1 MAKQFDVTIIGTGPA
16 GLTAG
21 IYTSRAKLR
30 TVLMDKE
37 AFGGYI
43 NNIELVDNF
52 PGSANISRKGIDV
65 FTAWACTENSG
76 KMARKMI
83 ADTRFKLLIDNIMT
97 FVGREDKNRVHY

>member
-1 MAKQFDVTIIGTGPA
+1 MSENVNIPGP
-16 GLTAG
+16 GRV
-21 IYTSRAKLR
+21 I
-30 TVLMDKE
+30 TVSP
-37 AFGGYI
+37 A
-43 NNIELVDNF
+43 